1 MRSFHC
7 LCWGVLVSFDCAH
20 CTPLHPACLAQPRV
34 LLHDSWDK
42 HVGDNGCMLHM
53 GMACSPVLLPM
64 CLSFFIAIS
73 RIDHTDLTFF
83 CLRFFQ
89 VTLGQSLLLPPF
101 FSGYPGAKPG
111 PQRWAGPGNEPSLAG
126 GASAGEAGGLCFH
139 PTDNELPRVTKALR
153 SNPHWQGK
161 GL

>member
-1 MRSFHC
+1 MHSFHC
-7 LCWGVLVSFDCAH
+7 LCWGVLVSFDCTH

-101 FSGYPGAKPG
+101 F
-111 PQRWAGPGNEPSLAG
+111 Q
-126 GASAGEAGGLCFH
+126 
-139 PTDNELPRVTKALR
+139 VTLGQSRGR
-153 SNPHWQGK
+153 SVGRGQGMNPHWQGEPPQVR
-161 GL
+161 LEAFVFILLTMNCPV